1 MFPFGQNLRFYRIF
15 SGFERF
21 SWIGRLLV
29 WICASWARSGP
40 PWAGIGIPAAVDL
53 DLCTPVLCSAVE
65 CFILAGFCVDLT
77 AAGAMRKPY
86 AMLMFSCRMLHFGW
100 ILR

>member
-1 MFPFGQNLRFYRIF
+1 MCPFGQNLRFYRIF

-21 SWIGRLLV
+21 SWIGHLLV

-65 CFILAGFCVDLT
+65 CSVFAGFCGGLT
-77 AAGAMRKPY
+77 AAGAMRKPLCY
-86 AMLMFSCRMLHFGW
+86 AYVQL
-100 ILR
+100 